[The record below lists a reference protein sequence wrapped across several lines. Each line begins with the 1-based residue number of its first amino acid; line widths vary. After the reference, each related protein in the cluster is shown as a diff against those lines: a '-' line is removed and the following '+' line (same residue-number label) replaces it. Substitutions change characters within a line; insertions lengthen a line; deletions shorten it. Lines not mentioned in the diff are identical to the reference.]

1 MATTSYGERV
11 QEEVLGEDAPDVT
24 PPFYSGARGD
34 VALLD
39 EVFERRGLDGV
50 EVDELEDCV
59 QFQLGVDSEKAAFSV
74 EGLLHGCQ
82 VLG

>member
-1 MATTSYGERV
+1 MPATSYGERV

-74 EGLLHGCQ
+74 GG
-82 VLG
+82 